1 MGGWKEIE
9 YPLTEKAFCCEHCG
23 NTTLMKEIANKT
35 YIHTDANPEEMSV
48 EQMKYT
54 WMILVCCICNKVNI
68 IEDSVW
74 SEDEG
79 EFTGLYDQNGDEIW
93 TNIIPTRKYLYR
105 SFKDLSDLQGVSPQI
120 KRTYQDALNCFKLE
134 LYTPTVIMC
143 RKTIECLCVIDLR
156 IREPYNLSD
165 KIQRM
170 LDEKYI
176 DEMLYDWANTLN
188 QFGNNAVHQFKIFN
202 QDEARH
208 ILDFTYALIEY
219 CLDFQYKFEQLKNNK
234 KIKKTISQESQESTD
249 EVKVDTLSDSEV
261 ESLDKMLD
269 DENVLFRYYA
279 AMELAKAN
287 AKIEKI
293 VPILIKL
300 HDDKNKNLNQF
311 RHRIYDSLKKLA
323 SLAVSDLIKLLTDSS
338 VKKEIKLI
346 AVKILGEVQ
355 VDSQESVEALINT
368 LTNFKN
374 LDKGTEI
381 SIAAINSLEKLK
393 SEKLLSELIK
403 VIKDPSSNEDIRN
416 HALIKIQGDAVS
428 SVIKIYEEQ
437 SIGSD
442 TSAS

>member
-1 MGGWKEIE
+1 MSIHWQEIE

-23 NTTLMKEIANKT
+23 NKTLMKEIANKT

-54 WMILVCCICNKVNI
+54 WMILVCCICNNVNI

-79 EFTGLYDQNGDEIW
+79 EFTGMYDQNGDEIW
-93 TNIIPTRKYLYR
+93 TGIIPKRKYLYR
-105 SFKDLSDLQGVSPQI
+105 SFKDFSDLQGLSPQI

-176 DEMLYDWANTLN
+176 DQMLYDWANTLN

-202 QDEARH
+202 RDEARH

-219 CLDFQYKFEQLKNNK
+219 CLDFQYKFEKLKNNK
-234 KIKKTISQESQESTD
+234 KIQKNPSQESAD
-249 EVKVDTLSDSEV
+249 EVKVNTLSDSEL

-269 DENVLFRYYA
+269 DENELLNYYA
-279 AMELAKAN
+279 AISLAKEN

-293 VPILIKL
+293 VPILIEIY
-300 HDDKNKNLNQF
+300 HNDKFKYLKNEIIKF
-311 RHRIYDSLKKLA
+311 LKEFG
-323 SLAVSDLIKLLTDSS
+323 SAVVSELIKLLKDSS
-338 VKKEIKLI
+338 NPKNINRRI
-346 AVKILGEVQ
+346 MA
-355 VDSQESVEALINT
+355 INT
-368 LTNFKN
+368 LGDLGSNAQ
-374 LDKGTEI
+374 E
-381 SIAAINSLEKLK
+381 AIPF
-393 SEKLLSELIK
+393 LIHALAEPDVK
-403 VIKDPSSNEDIRN
+403 IQAT
-416 HALIKIQGDAVS
+416 HALIKLGSESVS
-428 SVIKIYEEQ
+428 SVITIYEEQ
-437 SIGSD
+437 LSSSD
-442 TSAS
+442 SSTS